1 MDDLNIKALRA
12 LSHCPM
18 SADQLAEVLKIPP
31 GQSRELLHKLNPL
44 LTVEASDAGAA
55 FRLNAGM
62 ATVGVVD
69 FSEAR
74 VLLLLSDLGGRVLAR
89 TSLPR
94 AFIITESVLFETLN
108 RLEAL
113 LNEQAVAELSALVLA
128 VPGEIAPDSGRLIR
142 SSRFAD
148 PENLDLEA
156 LFSER
161 FRCPVLLKND
171 IRLAVEGELR
181 YGNIQSAE
189 NALMICFN
197 ASLGSAIMLGGQV
210 YTGTH
215 GLAGQLEHL
224 LVNITD
230 DNEAGSLAYCLS
242 VPGMVKRANKELE
255 KYPDSLLHKLK
266 DEDGVHTQDLCRG
279 YLQND
284 PLCERIVHRAGKI
297 LANLIFNLGM
307 FLDIN
312 TVVLNGDI
320 TGFGDKFLDYVRSVM
335 PGSVLPIRVSYS
347 GLKGRAAAV
356 GGIQTAA
363 EAAQAQLLNQ
373 AAR

>member
-18 SADQLAEVLKIPP
+18 SADQLAEVLKISP

-230 DNEAGSLAYCLS
+230 DNEPGSLAYCLS

-320 TGFGDKFLDYVRSVM
+320 TGFGDKFLDYMRSVM

-373 AAR
+373 AGR

>member
-18 SADQLAEVLKIPP
+18 SADQLAEVLKISP

-44 LTVEASDAGAA
+44 LTVEASDAGTA

-224 LVNITD
+224 LVNIPD
-230 DNEAGSLAYCLS
+230 DNEPGSLAYCLS

>member
-1 MDDLNIKALRA
+1 MAKERYTMRDFAQKHNF
-12 LSHCPM
+12 
-18 SADQLAEVLKIPP
+18 QLEKHGCSGSYGGYRVHI
-31 GQSRELLHKLNPL
+31 RYRLLGNPSCL
-44 LTVEASDAGAA
+44 LTVVAHTAG
-55 FRLNAGM
+55 
-62 ATVGVVD
+62 
-69 FSEAR
+69 
-74 VLLLLSDLGGRVLAR
+74 
-89 TSLPR
+89 
-94 AFIITESVLFETLN
+94 
-108 RLEAL
+108 
-113 LNEQAVAELSALVLA
+113 
-128 VPGEIAPDSGRLIR
+128 
-142 SSRFAD
+142 
-148 PENLDLEA
+148 
-156 LFSER
+156 
-161 FRCPVLLKND
+161 K
-171 IRLAVEGELR
+171 
-181 YGNIQSAE
+181 
-189 NALMICFN
+189 
-197 ASLGSAIMLGGQV
+197 
-210 YTGTH
+210 
-215 GLAGQLEHL
+215 
-224 LVNITD
+224 
-230 DNEAGSLAYCLS
+230 
-242 VPGMVKRANKELE
+242 NKELE

>member
-1 MDDLNIKALRA
+1 MSAAELADLLALSPEQCRA
-12 LSHCPM
+12 L
-18 SADQLAEVLKIPP
+18 LKT
-31 GQSRELLHKLNPL
+31 LNPV

-55 FRLNAGM
+55 FRLNAGL

-74 VLLLLSDLGGRVLAR
+74 ILIVLSDLGGRVLAR
-89 TSLPR
+89 ASLPR
-94 AFIITESVLFETLN
+94 AFIITETVLFDTLN
-108 RLEAL
+108 RLDAL
-113 LNEQAVAELSALVLA
+113 LSEQAVAELSTLVLA
-128 VPGEIAPDSGRLIR
+128 VPGELDPVSGKLIR

-148 PENLDLEA
+148 AESLDLQA
-156 LFSER
+156 LFGQR

-171 IRLAVEGELR
+171 IRLSVEGELR
-181 YGNIQSAE
+181 YGKIQSAE

-197 ASLGSAIMLGGQV
+197 ASLGSAIMLNGQV
-210 YTGTH
+210 YTGAH

-224 LVNITD
+224 VVNITED
-230 DNEAGSLAYCLS
+230 TEAGSLAYCLA

-255 KYPDSLLHKLK
+255 KYPDSILHKLK
-266 DEDGVHTQDLCRG
+266 DEDGIHTQDLCQG

-297 LANLIFNLGM
+297 LANLIFNLGL

-335 PGSVLPIRVSYS
+335 PGSLIPIRVSYS
-347 GLKGRAAAV
+347 GLKGRAATV
-356 GGIQTAA
+356 GGIQAA
-363 EAAQAQLLNQ
+363 ADAAQELILRQ
-373 AAR
+373 AGT